1 MKLKMYISRTYLL
14 IVHILNIDFFVDS
27 KTIEIKKK
35 LMNEIATDKKK
46 RSYLFLNH

>member
-1 MKLKMYISRTYLL
+1 MKLKIYIFRVPLF
-14 IVHILNIDFFVDS
+14 ILHVLKIGLVVDS
-27 KTIEIKKK
+27 KILEIKKK